1 MGSRMKE
8 DEKNEKIIRGLSKLS
23 ANRRC
28 INCNSQGTQYVCTN
42 FATFICI
49 NCSGIHREFTHRV
62 KSISMATFTT
72 QEITALQEG
81 GNEIDCLKLVQFDNL
96 LAVDCMLYYSR
107 LSHDIDKL
115 RDFIKHIYVDQR
127 FVGERN
133 ADKPPVVKV
142 ERESSVQERS
152 LGPPYDSKQSPR
164 KDKAAASVNRTSSNI
179 SDTHKEAAGSTSRAV
194 KEDPPVAVPPLRI
207 LEPPKLDPPGT
218 PKTPTPVAPV
228 QSTKTESNTKDTST
242 QNPPEVKL
250 VSSISLID
258 FDSDP
263 EPVPKRET
271 PPTSNQNRDVGW
283 ASFDTQRPSFAAAP
297 SSSANNLETSL
308 VHQPASRPVP
318 GTTYSQM
325 SIQNNTPHQNN
336 VSLFPTVQRSNPQ
349 LNGLPSVGPNI
360 QPWGQTVAPNIH
372 TTIIMPSHASLSRP
386 QQFMDG
392 PGALPMGVTPL
403 QTTTSPAAPSGGR
416 SALPEDLFSMVYA
429 QPPAQMPGWHPAA
442 RIQMGYTMQFHTP
455 SPAQIFAQPTQS
467 TNPFDIG
474 NGPKLAHAST
484 FPSMSSMQGA
494 LPSSGTG
501 NPNAYSRPNNM
512 DSFGTQWA
520 PQPYQP
526 SYPVASHPSQYS
538 AQPHTNNMVQ
548 KVPSN
553 AYYPGNQVPG
563 GYGTVN
569 GGYGLSGMNPQ
580 QLTFRNP
587 QPGNSGMYP
596 SVGGN
601 PFA

>member
-62 KSISMATFTT
+62 KSISMAKFTT

-81 GNEIDCLKLVQFDNL
+81 GNERAKGIYFKGWDFERQSLPD
-96 LAVDCMLYYSR
+96 S
-107 LSHDIDKL
+107 SDIDKL

-142 ERESSVQERS
+142 ERESSIQERS

-164 KDKAAASVNRTSSNI
+164 KDKAAASVNGTSNSI
-179 SDTHKEAAGSTSRAV
+179 SDTHKEVAGSTSRAV
-194 KEDPPVAVPPLRI
+194 KEDPPVVVPPLRI

-308 VHQPASRPVP
+308 VRQPASRPVP
-318 GTTYSQM
+318 GNTYSQM
-325 SIQNNTPHQNN
+325 SIQNNTSHQNN

-349 LNGLPSVGPNI
+349 LNGLPAAGPTI
-360 QPWGQTVAPNIH
+360 QSWGQQVAPNIH
-372 TTIIMPSHASLSRP
+372 TTTIAPSHASFARGP

-392 PGALPMGVTPL
+392 PGALPMGSTPL
-403 QTTTSPAAPSGGR
+403 QTTASPAAPSGGR
-416 SALPEDLFSMVYA
+416 SALPEDLFSMIYA
-429 QPPAQMPGWHPAA
+429 QPPAPMPGWHSAA
-442 RIQMGYTMQFHTP
+442 RVPMGYTMQYHTQ
-455 SPAQIFAQPTQS
+455 SPAQIYAQPAQS
-467 TNPFDIG
+467 INPFDIG
-474 NGPKLAHAST
+474 GIPKLAHAST
-484 FPSMSSMQGA
+484 VNTQ
-494 LPSSGTG
+494 L
-501 NPNAYSRPNNM
+501 SRIQ
-512 DSFGTQWA
+512 T
-520 PQPYQP
+520 
-526 SYPVASHPSQYS
+526 
-538 AQPHTNNMVQ
+538 T
-548 KVPSN
+548 
-553 AYYPGNQVPG
+553 
-563 GYGTVN
+563 
-569 GGYGLSGMNPQ
+569 
-580 QLTFRNP
+580 
-587 QPGNSGMYP
+587 
-596 SVGGN
+596 
-601 PFA
+601 

>member
-8 DEKNEKIIRGLSKLS
+8 DEKNEKIVRGLSKLS

-62 KSISMATFTT
+62 KSISMAKFTT

-81 GNEIDCLKLVQFDNL
+81 GNERAKRIYFKGWDFERQSLPD
-96 LAVDCMLYYSR
+96 S
-107 LSHDIDKL
+107 SDIDKL

-142 ERESSVQERS
+142 ERESSNQERS
-152 LGPPYDSKQSPR
+152 LGPPHDSKQSPR
-164 KDKAAASVNRTSSNI
+164 KDKAVAVNGTSNSS
-179 SDTHKEAAGSTSRAV
+179 SDTHKEAAGSTPRAV
-194 KEDPPVAVPPLRI
+194 KEDPVAVPPARI

-218 PKTPTPVAPV
+218 PKAPTPVAPV
-228 QSTKTESNTKDTST
+228 QSIKTESNTKDTIT

-250 VSSISLID
+250 ISSISLID
-258 FDSDP
+258 FDSVP
-263 EPVPKRET
+263 EPAPKRET

-283 ASFDTQRPSFAAAP
+283 ASFDTQRPSFVAAP

-308 VHQPASRPVP
+308 VHQPASGPVP
-318 GTTYSQM
+318 GTTYSKM
-325 SIQNNTPHQNN
+325 SIQNNTAHQNN

-349 LNGLPSVGPNI
+349 LNGLPAVGPTI
-360 QPWGQTVAPNIH
+360 QYWGPTVAPNIR
-372 TTIIMPSHASLSRP
+372 TNFITPSHASLARGP
-386 QQFMDG
+386 QQSMDG

-403 QTTTSPAAPSGGR
+403 QTAAPPSAPNGGR
-416 SALPEDLFSMVYA
+416 RALPEDLFSMVYGP
-429 QPPAQMPGWHPAA
+429 PPAPMQGWHSAA
-442 RIQMGYTMQFHTP
+442 RVPMGYTMQFPTP
-455 SPAQIFAQPTQS
+455 SSAQIFAQPTQS
-467 TNPFDIG
+467 MNPFDIG
-474 NGPKLAHAST
+474 SVPKLAHAST

-494 LPSSGTG
+494 LPNLNSATG
-501 NPNAYSRPNNM
+501 NPNAFSRANNM

-548 KVPSN
+548 RIPN
-553 AYYPGNQVPG
+553 NTYYPGNQVLG

-569 GGYGLSGMNPQ
+569 GGYGLSGMNQQ
-580 QLTFRNP
+580 QLTFRNQ
-587 QPGNSGMYP
+587 QPGNAGPFP